1 MEELELEELEKK
13 KKLTAKQE
21 LFCQEYV
28 SCLNQSL
35 AYSRA
40 YPDAKKEN
48 CRKFGSRLMANEDI
62 QARVKEL
69 QKEQAER
76 YNISAGFL
84 IEKAMWVVNK
94 AMEGKDEVVVDK
106 YGNVIETGKKTYDHR
121 AINDALKNIASF
133 TGLNVQTLKAQVEAR
148 AEVDAKVMTAQ
159 DVAKS
164 ILDIAPEPKKIED
177 DIDA

>member
-1 MEELELEELEKK
+1 MEELEIQELEQT
-13 KKLTAKQE
+13 KKLTPRQE
-21 LFCQEYV
+21 AFCQEYV
-28 SCLNQSL
+28 SCLNQTL

-40 YPDAKKEN
+40 YKDTKKDSA
-48 CRKFGSRLMANEDI
+48 RSAAARLFANVSV
-62 QARVKEL
+62 QARIQEL

-94 AMEGKDEVVVDK
+94 AMEGKDEVVIDK
-106 YGNVIETGKKTYDHR
+106 YGNVVETGKKTYDHR

-133 TGLNVQTLKAQVEAR
+133 TGLNVQTLKAQVEAK
-148 AEVDAKVMTAQ
+148 AEVDAKVITAQ
-159 DVAKS
+159 DIAKS
-164 ILDIAPEPKKIED
+164 ILDITPEPKKIED